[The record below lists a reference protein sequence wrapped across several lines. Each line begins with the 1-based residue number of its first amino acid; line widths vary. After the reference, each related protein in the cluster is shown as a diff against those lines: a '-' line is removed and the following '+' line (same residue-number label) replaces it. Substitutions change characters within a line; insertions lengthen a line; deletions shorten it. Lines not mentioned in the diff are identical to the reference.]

1 GDRMGILAVSNLVT
15 GHVDR
20 TFVVGGHLLQ
30 VEAGSLGALGF
41 LKGCHVL
48 LAHHPAHATHLA
60 VFHSTHL
67 VDGPHAPR
75 VGDRLLAPGL
85 EHSVHP
91 VNLRSLGVNNPLG
104 KLHDL
109 GGDTLLGQEHL
120 THLHGLLVMGD
131 HHLGKHD

>member
-1 GDRMGILAVSNLVT
+1 M
-15 GHVDR
+15 
-20 TFVVGGHLLQ
+20 
-30 VEAGSLGALGF
+30 
-41 LKGCHVL
+41 
-48 LAHHPAHATHLA
+48 P
-60 VFHSTHL
+60 
-67 VDGPHAPR
+67 PR

-85 EHSVHP
+85 EHGVHP

-131 HHLGKHD
+131 HHLGKHDVRVVVIGGDLPVRLSRRRGGLGRLSGSRRSAGGRGGGVGVA